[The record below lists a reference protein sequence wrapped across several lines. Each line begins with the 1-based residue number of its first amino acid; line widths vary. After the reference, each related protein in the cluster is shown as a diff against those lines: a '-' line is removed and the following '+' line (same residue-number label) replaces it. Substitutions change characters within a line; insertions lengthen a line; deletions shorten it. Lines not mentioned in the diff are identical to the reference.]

1 MRTAQVAEN
10 SVTSSAAVA
19 TTPARVIIVEDES
32 HARRYL
38 RELLEGDPRV
48 EVIGE
53 SSSGALGL
61 EQIESLH
68 PDIAFVDI
76 KMPGLDGFGMLDR
89 LGGARPP
96 LLVFVTGYDDYAV
109 KAFEIDAVDY
119 LCKPFD
125 GERLTVAIER
135 ALRRLHAAAL
145 GAGESPCLSRLQIKQ
160 DGQIALLPV
169 NEIVWIE
176 AANKYVVIYTANTSH
191 VLRQT
196 IQNLENQLDPREFVR
211 THRSALVRKGAVRG
225 LHPLPHGDYIVK
237 LTNGAE
243 APLSRGFRASFFR
256 AMSR

>member
-1 MRTAQVAEN
+1 MAEN
-10 SVTSSAAVA
+10 SVTSPAAAA
-19 TTPARVIIVEDES
+19 TKRARVIIVEDES

-38 RELLEGDPRV
+38 RELLEGDPRI
-48 EVIGE
+48 EVIAE

-76 KMPGLDGFGMLDR
+76 RMPDLDGFGMIAR

-109 KAFEIDAVDY
+109 KAFEVEAVDY

-125 GERLTVAIER
+125 RERLTVAVER
-135 ALRRLHAAAL
+135 ALRRLHAAPS
-145 GAGESPCLSRLQIKQ
+145 GAGGSPCLVRLQIKQ

-169 NEIVWIE
+169 NEIIWIE
-176 AANKYVVIYTANTSH
+176 AANKYVVVHTANASH

-196 IQNLENQLDPREFVR
+196 VQNLENQLDPKDFVR
-211 THRSALVRKGAVRG
+211 THRSALVRKSCVRG

-243 APLSRGFRASFFR
+243 APLSRGFRAAFFR